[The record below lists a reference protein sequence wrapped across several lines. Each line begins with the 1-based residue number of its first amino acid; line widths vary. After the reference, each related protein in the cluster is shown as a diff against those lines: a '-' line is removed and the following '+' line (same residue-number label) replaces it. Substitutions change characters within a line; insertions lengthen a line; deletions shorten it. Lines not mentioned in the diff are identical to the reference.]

1 MVLREVTMNPL
12 LFCLRNDHEWTV
24 CFMYFLCLSRL
35 YYKLTIYFANLPR
48 IHYLFNEFTRHLLYV
63 SWIHYFF
70 AYISWL
76 HYHFVNS
83 LWIYYLFREFTIYLA
98 NPSWINFEF
107 GEYTMQSSFSRI
119 YNKFTVFMKN
129 LVRIHPQFSRNHH
142 EFTIFFCK
150 STMNSL
156 SLSLWI
162 NVMLRE

>member
-24 CFMYFLCLSRL
+24 CFMYFLCLSRF
-35 YYKLTIYFANLPR
+35 YTI
-48 IHYLFNEFTRHLLYV
+48 
-63 SWIHYFF
+63 FF

-98 NPSWINFEF
+98 NPSWMNFEF

-150 STMNSL
+150 SNMNSL